1 MVPGTKTKRKEYD
14 MENRTM
20 KAKITAEIVDKFDF
34 AGEFIYIEPLGQGHI
49 NSTYAVYFRRETEPP
64 IRYVLQRIN
73 TSILKDPLA
82 LMKNIEGVTNHL
94 RKKIIEA
101 GGNPE
106 RETLTIVKTKDGKLF
121 YEDTDK
127 ECWRAYLFIEDATCY
142 QSAEKPGLFYNSAKA
157 FGRFQKLLSDY
168 PAETLSETIEKF
180 HNTANRYKN
189 FEIAVAED
197 KMGRVKD
204 VLKEIEFVK
213 SRKDDCS
220 IVVDLIEK
228 KEIPLR
234 VTHNDTKLNNIMM
247 DNETNEGI
255 CVIDLDTVMP
265 GSVFYDFGDSIRF
278 GASSAAEDET
288 DLSKVYMDINL
299 FEEYTDGFLSE
310 AGETLTKKEYE
321 LLAFSAKL
329 LTLECGIRFLT
340 DYLEGDTYF
349 KIHREHH
356 NLDRARTQFK
366 LVADMEEKMDMM
378 NEIVRS
384 HCK

>member
-1 MVPGTKTKRKEYD
+1 MVPSTGIEVN
-14 MENRTM
+14 MENKIIDT
-20 KAKITAEIVDKFDF
+20 KITAEVVNQFEF
-34 AGEFIYIEPLGQGHI
+34 NGEFIHIEPLGQGHI
-49 NSTYAVYFRRETEPP
+49 NSTYAVYFRRETVPP

-73 TSILKDPLA
+73 TSILKNPLA

-94 RKKIIEA
+94 RKKIMEA
-101 GGNPE
+101 GGNPD

-121 YEDTDK
+121 YEDGDK

-180 HNTANRYKN
+180 HNTVNRYKN
-189 FEIAVAED
+189 FEKAVQED
-197 KMGRVKD
+197 RMGRAKD
-204 VLKEIEFVK
+204 VQKEIEFVK
-213 SRKDDCS
+213 ARKDDCG
-220 IVVDLIEK
+220 IVLDLIEK

-299 FEEYTDGFLSE
+299 FKEYVEGFLSE

-366 LVADMEEKMDMM
+366 LVADMEEKMEMM
-378 NEIVRS
+378 NEIVMS
-384 HCK
+384 HCKN

>member
-1 MVPGTKTKRKEYD
+1 MPDTIKKED
-14 MENRTM
+14 NMENRTIDTKM
-20 KAKITAEIVDKFDF
+20 TTEIVNQFAFEGDF
-34 AGEFIYIEPLGQGHI
+34 IHIEPLGKGHI
-49 NSTYAVYFRRETEPP
+49 NSTYAVYFRRETESP

-73 TSILKDPLA
+73 TSIFKDPFA
-82 LMKNIEGVTNHL
+82 LMNNIGGVTNYL
-94 RKKIIEA
+94 RKKIMEA
-101 GGNPE
+101 GGNPD
-106 RETLTIVKTKDGKLF
+106 RETLTIVNTKDGKLF
-121 YEDTDK
+121 YEDTNK
-127 ECWRAYLFIEDATCY
+127 GCWRAYLFIDDATCY

-180 HNTANRYKN
+180 HNTVNRYKN
-189 FEIAVAED
+189 FEIALAED
-197 KMGRVKD
+197 KMGRAKD
-204 VLKEIEFVK
+204 VQKEIEFVK
-213 SRKDDCS
+213 ARKDDCS

-299 FEEYTDGFLSE
+299 FEEYVDGFLSE
-310 AGETLTKKEYE
+310 AGDTLTKKEYE

-366 LVADMEEKMDMM
+366 LVADMEDKMEMM

>member
-1 MVPGTKTKRKEYD
+1 
-14 MENRTM
+14 MENRIIDT
-20 KAKITAEIVDKFDF
+20 KITGEIINQFDF
-34 AGEFIYIEPLGQGHI
+34 DGDFIHIEPLGQGHI
-49 NSTYAVYFRRETEPP
+49 NSTYAVYFRRETVPP
-64 IRYVLQRIN
+64 VRYVLQRIN
-73 TSILKDPLA
+73 TKILKDPLA

-94 RKKIIEA
+94 RKKIVEA
-101 GGNPE
+101 GGNPD
-106 RETLTIVKTKDGKLF
+106 RETLTIVKTKDGSLF
-121 YEDTDK
+121 YEDSDK
-127 ECWRAYLFIEDATCY
+127 ECWRAYLFIEKATCY

-168 PAETLSETIEKF
+168 PAETLTETIEKF
-180 HNTANRYKN
+180 HNTVNRYKN
-189 FEIAVAED
+189 FEVAVAED
-197 KMGRVKD
+197 KMGRAKD
-204 VLKEIEFVK
+204 VQKEIEFVK
-213 SRKDDCS
+213 ARKDDCS
-220 IVVDLIEK
+220 IVLDLIEK

-299 FEEYTDGFLSE
+299 FEEYVDGFLSE

-366 LVADMEEKMDMM
+366 LVADMEEKMEMM

-384 HCK
+384 HSNNK

>member
-1 MVPGTKTKRKEYD
+1 MVPSTGIEVN
-14 MENRTM
+14 MENKIIDT
-20 KAKITAEIVDKFDF
+20 KITAEVVNQFEF
-34 AGEFIYIEPLGQGHI
+34 NGEFIHIEPLGQGHI
-49 NSTYAVYFRRETEPP
+49 NSTYAVYFRRETVPP

-73 TSILKDPLA
+73 TSILKNPLA

-94 RKKIIEA
+94 RKKIMEA
-101 GGNPE
+101 GGNPD

-121 YEDTDK
+121 YEDGDK

-180 HNTANRYKN
+180 HNTVNRYKN
-189 FEIAVAED
+189 FEKAVQED
-197 KMGRVKD
+197 RMGRAKD
-204 VLKEIEFVK
+204 VQKEIEFVK
-213 SRKDDCS
+213 ARKDDCG
-220 IVVDLIEK
+220 IVLDLIEK

-247 DNETNEGI
+247 DNETNEGS

-278 GASSAAEDET
+278 GTSSAAEDET

-299 FEEYTDGFLSE
+299 FKEYVEGFLSE

-366 LVADMEEKMDMM
+366 LVADMEEKMEMM
-378 NEIVRS
+378 NEIVMS
-384 HCK
+384 HCKN

>member
-1 MVPGTKTKRKEYD
+1 MVPGTGIEVN
-14 MENRTM
+14 MENKIIDT
-20 KAKITAEIVDKFDF
+20 KITTEVVNQFDF
-34 AGEFIYIEPLGQGHI
+34 NGEFIHIEPLGQGHI
-49 NSTYAVYFRRETEPP
+49 NSTYAVYFRRETVPP

-73 TSILKDPLA
+73 TSILKNPLA

-94 RKKIIEA
+94 RKKIMEA
-101 GGNPE
+101 GGNPD

-121 YEDTDK
+121 YEDGDK

-180 HNTANRYKN
+180 HNTVNRYKN
-189 FEIAVAED
+189 FEKAVAED
-197 KMGRVKD
+197 KVGRAKD
-204 VLKEIEFVK
+204 VEKEIEFVK
-213 SRKDDCS
+213 ARKDDCG
-220 IVVDLIEK
+220 IVLDLIEK

-299 FEEYTDGFLSE
+299 FEEYVEGFLSE

-366 LVADMEEKMDMM
+366 LVADMEEKMEMM
-378 NEIVRS
+378 NEIVMS
-384 HCK
+384 HCKN

>member
-1 MVPGTKTKRKEYD
+1 MEKRIID
-14 MENRTM
+14 M
-20 KAKITAEIVDKFDF
+20 KITEEIVNQFDF
-34 AGEFIYIEPLGQGHI
+34 EGDFIHIEPLGQGHI
-49 NSTYAVYFRRETEPP
+49 NSTYAVYFRRETIPP
-64 IRYVLQRIN
+64 VRYVLQRIN
-73 TSILKDPLA
+73 TNILKDPLA

-94 RKKIIEA
+94 RKKIIEV
-101 GGNPE
+101 GGNPD
-106 RETLTIVKTKDGKLF
+106 RETLTIVKTKEGKLF
-121 YEDTDK
+121 YEDSDK
-127 ECWRAYLFIEDATCY
+127 DCWRAYLFIENATCY

-168 PAETLSETIEKF
+168 PAETLTETIEKF
-180 HNTANRYKN
+180 HNTVNRYKN

-197 KMGRVKD
+197 KMGRVKE
-204 VLKEIEFVK
+204 VQKEIEFVK
-213 SRKDDCS
+213 ARKDDCS
-220 IVVDLIEK
+220 MVVDLIEK

-247 DNETNEGI
+247 DNETSEGI

-299 FEEYTDGFLSE
+299 FEEYVDGFLSE

-366 LVADMEEKMDMM
+366 LVADMEEKMEMM

-384 HCK
+384 HSNNK

>member
-1 MVPGTKTKRKEYD
+1 MVPSTGIEVN
-14 MENRTM
+14 MENKIIDT
-20 KAKITAEIVDKFDF
+20 KITAEVVNQFEF
-34 AGEFIYIEPLGQGHI
+34 NGEFIHIEPLGQGHI
-49 NSTYAVYFRRETEPP
+49 NSTYAVYFRRETVPP

-73 TSILKDPLA
+73 TSILKNPLA

-94 RKKIIEA
+94 RKKIMEA
-101 GGNPE
+101 GGNPD

-121 YEDTDK
+121 YEDGDK

-180 HNTANRYKN
+180 HNTVNRYKN
-189 FEIAVAED
+189 FEKAVQED
-197 KMGRVKD
+197 RMGRAKD
-204 VLKEIEFVK
+204 VQKEIEFVK
-213 SRKDDCS
+213 ARKDDCG
-220 IVVDLIEK
+220 IVLDLIEK

-299 FEEYTDGFLSE
+299 FKEYVEGFLSE

-366 LVADMEEKMDMM
+366 LVADMEEKMEMM
-378 NEIVRS
+378 DEIVMS
-384 HCK
+384 HCKN

>member
-1 MVPGTKTKRKEYD
+1 
-14 MENRTM
+14 MENKIIDT
-20 KAKITAEIVDKFDF
+20 KITTEVVNQFDF
-34 AGEFIYIEPLGQGHI
+34 NGEFIHIEPLGQGHI
-49 NSTYAVYFRRETEPP
+49 NSTYAVYFRRETVPP
-64 IRYVLQRIN
+64 IRYVLQKIN

-82 LMKNIEGVTNHL
+82 LMKNIEGVTTHL
-94 RKKIIEA
+94 RKKILEA
-101 GGNPE
+101 GGNPD

-121 YEDTDK
+121 YEDGDK
-127 ECWRAYLFIEDATCY
+127 ECWRAYLFIENATCY

-157 FGRFQKLLSDY
+157 FGKFQKLLSDY

-180 HNTANRYKN
+180 HNTVNRYKN
-189 FEIAVAED
+189 FEKAVAED
-197 KMGRVKD
+197 KMGRAKD
-204 VLKEIEFVK
+204 VQEEIEFVK
-213 SRKDDCS
+213 ARKDDCG
-220 IVVDLIEK
+220 IVLDLIEK

-247 DNETNEGI
+247 DNKTNEGI

-278 GASSAAEDET
+278 GASSALEDET
-288 DLSKVYMDINL
+288 DLSKVYMEINL
-299 FEEYTDGFLSE
+299 FEEYVEGFLSE
-310 AGETLTKKEYE
+310 AGETLTKKEFE

-349 KIHREHH
+349 KIHREYH

-366 LVADMEEKMDMM
+366 LVADMEEKMEIM
-378 NEIVRS
+378 NEIVMS
-384 HCK
+384 HYK

>member
-1 MVPGTKTKRKEYD
+1 MKNKIIDTKI
-14 MENRTM
+14 
-20 KAKITAEIVDKFDF
+20 ITEIINQFDF
-34 AGEFIYIEPLGQGHI
+34 NGEFIHIEPLGQGHI
-49 NSTYAVYFRRETEPP
+49 NSTYAVYFRRETVPP

-73 TSILKDPLA
+73 TSILKNPLA

-94 RKKIIEA
+94 RKKIMEA
-101 GGNPE
+101 GGNPD
-106 RETLTIVKTKDGKLF
+106 RETLTIVKTKDGQLF
-121 YEDTDK
+121 YEDGDK
-127 ECWRAYLFIEDATCY
+127 ECWRAYLFIDDATCY

-180 HNTANRYKN
+180 HNTVNRYKN
-189 FEIAVAED
+189 FEKAVQED
-197 KMGRVKD
+197 KMGRAKD
-204 VLKEIEFVK
+204 VQKEIEFVK
-213 SRKDDCS
+213 ARKDDCG
-220 IVVDLIEK
+220 IVLDLIDK

-278 GASSAAEDET
+278 GASSALEDET

-299 FEEYTDGFLSE
+299 FEEYVEGFLSE

-366 LVADMEEKMDMM
+366 LVADMEEKMEMM
-378 NEIVRS
+378 NEIVMS

>member
-1 MVPGTKTKRKEYD
+1 MVPGTGIEVN
-14 MENRTM
+14 MENKIIDT
-20 KAKITAEIVDKFDF
+20 KITTEVVNQFDF
-34 AGEFIYIEPLGQGHI
+34 NGEFIHIEPLGQGHI
-49 NSTYAVYFRRETEPP
+49 NSTYAVYFRRETVPP

-73 TSILKDPLA
+73 TSILKNPLA

-94 RKKIIEA
+94 RKKIMEA
-101 GGNPE
+101 GGNPD

-121 YEDTDK
+121 YEDGDK

-180 HNTANRYKN
+180 HNTVNRYKN
-189 FEIAVAED
+189 FEKAVAED
-197 KMGRVKD
+197 KVGRAKD
-204 VLKEIEFVK
+204 VEKEIEFVK
-213 SRKDDCS
+213 ARKDDCG
-220 IVVDLIEK
+220 IVLDLIEK

-299 FEEYTDGFLSE
+299 FEEYVEGFLSE

-366 LVADMEEKMDMM
+366 LVADMEEKMEMM
-378 NEIVRS
+378 NEIVMS

>member
-1 MVPGTKTKRKEYD
+1 MVPSSGIEVN
-14 MENRTM
+14 MENKIIDT
-20 KAKITAEIVDKFDF
+20 KITAEVVNQFEF
-34 AGEFIYIEPLGQGHI
+34 NGEFIHIEPLGQGHI
-49 NSTYAVYFRRETEPP
+49 NSTYAVYFRRETVPP

-73 TSILKDPLA
+73 TSILKNPLT

-94 RKKIIEA
+94 RKKIMEA
-101 GGNPE
+101 GGNPD

-121 YEDTDK
+121 YEDGDK

-180 HNTANRYKN
+180 HNTVNRYKN
-189 FEIAVAED
+189 FEKAVQED
-197 KMGRVKD
+197 RMGRAKD
-204 VLKEIEFVK
+204 VQKEIEFVK
-213 SRKDDCS
+213 ARKDDCG
-220 IVVDLIEK
+220 IVLDLIEK

-299 FEEYTDGFLSE
+299 FKEYVEGFLSE

-366 LVADMEEKMDMM
+366 LVADMEEKMEMM
-378 NEIVRS
+378 NEIVMS
-384 HCK
+384 HCKN

>member
-1 MVPGTKTKRKEYD
+1 MVPSTGIEVN
-14 MENRTM
+14 MENKIIDT
-20 KAKITAEIVDKFDF
+20 KITAEVVNQFEF
-34 AGEFIYIEPLGQGHI
+34 NGEFIHIEPLGQGHI
-49 NSTYAVYFRRETEPP
+49 NSTYAVYFRRETVPP

-73 TSILKDPLA
+73 TSILKNPLT

-94 RKKIIEA
+94 RKKIMEA
-101 GGNPE
+101 GGNPD

-121 YEDTDK
+121 YEDGDK

-180 HNTANRYKN
+180 HNTVNRYKN
-189 FEIAVAED
+189 FEKAVQED
-197 KMGRVKD
+197 RMGRAKD
-204 VLKEIEFVK
+204 VQKEIEFVK
-213 SRKDDCS
+213 ARKDDCG
-220 IVVDLIEK
+220 IVLDLIEK

-299 FEEYTDGFLSE
+299 FKEYVEGFLSE

-366 LVADMEEKMDMM
+366 LVANMEEKMEMM
-378 NEIVRS
+378 NEIVMS
-384 HCK
+384 HCKN

>member
-1 MVPGTKTKRKEYD
+1 
-14 MENRTM
+14 MENRIIDT
-20 KAKITAEIVDKFDF
+20 KITGEIINQFDF
-34 AGEFIYIEPLGQGHI
+34 DGDFIHIEPLGQGHI
-49 NSTYAVYFRRETEPP
+49 NSTYAVYFRRETVPP
-64 IRYVLQRIN
+64 VRYVLQRIN
-73 TSILKDPLA
+73 TKILKDPLA

-94 RKKIIEA
+94 RKKIVEA
-101 GGNPE
+101 GGNPD
-106 RETLTIVKTKDGKLF
+106 RETLTIVKTKDGSLF
-121 YEDTDK
+121 YEDSDK
-127 ECWRAYLFIEDATCY
+127 ECWRAYLFIEKATCY

-168 PAETLSETIEKF
+168 PAETLTETIEKF
-180 HNTANRYKN
+180 HNTVNRYKN

-197 KMGRVKD
+197 KMGRAKD
-204 VLKEIEFVK
+204 VQKEIEFVK
-213 SRKDDCS
+213 ARKDDCS
-220 IVVDLIEK
+220 IVLDLIEK

-299 FEEYTDGFLSE
+299 FEEYVDGFLSE

-366 LVADMEEKMDMM
+366 LVADMEEKMEMM

-384 HCK
+384 HSNNK